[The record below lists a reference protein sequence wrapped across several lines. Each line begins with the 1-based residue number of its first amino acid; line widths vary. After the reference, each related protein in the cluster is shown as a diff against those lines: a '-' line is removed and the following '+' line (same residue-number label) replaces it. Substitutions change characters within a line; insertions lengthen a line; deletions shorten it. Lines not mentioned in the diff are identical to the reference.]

1 MEHYLELV
9 RQAKQGDAD
18 AFARLYQEV
27 YEDLY
32 RFAVYILKDRKI
44 ILDRK
49 EIIWLVAAKC
59 NLFYLGDYIYIY
71 SVL

>member
-18 AFARLYQEV
+18 AFACLYQEV

-32 RFAVYILKDRKI
+32 RFAIYTLKN
-44 ILDRK
+44 
-49 EIIWLVAAKC
+49 LVETIERWKRQW
-59 NLFYLGDYIYIY
+59 IK
-71 SVL
+71 S